1 MLKSFRWL
9 ILAVLLCFLTWAS
22 YNYYYYHK
30 AQKLNKDIYAYLEIV
45 LKNLD
50 NSLEKLEEKDIDGF
64 LLSNYQ
70 MVRHSNYLK
79 EQNQKIYSNVFVKMN
94 LMNDGLFSS
103 ELSESLLWFNKLN
116 TKLNNFYVLSNS
128 ILTFEK
134 ISENDVDLSKNMAS
148 IKSTILDINSLVFE
162 NNEQI
167 VSIAKNRNLEEDAFL
182 KLKAKL
188 QNTNSFFEILS
199 NVLGEKKKTNTLVVF
214 QNPKNIN
221 ASGGKWIYYSVMECD
236 KYQCKFSPLDLVS
249 NITASMIDKLIPP
262 EEIKTQKSVWA
273 YEDLGWFFDFNE
285 TGRLALKYYP
295 VKTQLHGVMA
305 LNVEIFEEVLKKT
318 EGFSFELDDKKIEVN
333 KSNIVELLLEYSVAK
348 NNKEMSSNMVKIDAF
363 WKAFEAKIS
372 SQGNAVDIFGKAIFD
387 FLASKKAQI
396 FYAQNIVKS
405 VNDLNFN
412 NNLKSSV
419 ENNYFALV
427 RNNILDQSLDHNI
440 AQKVNLKVEIS
451 DDDFVYSTA
460 KINIANKNSTKI
472 RSTVYS
478 YMQIVLRKGIEI
490 LETDFPSK
498 VKPAAQVTVDYKK
511 HGFLLDPKI
520 DSIAMKSAYLKD
532 DAVRIYED
540 GNYLVSGG
548 WALTQSQNSKNINF
562 SWKEKQASVIKD
574 NTYKLFV
581 QSQPN
586 VSYVLNLEIE
596 YPSGVEDQKNTILK
610 SYVIDKDRLIEI
622 KID

>member
-1 MLKSFRWL
+1 
-9 ILAVLLCFLTWAS
+9 
-22 YNYYYYHK
+22 
-30 AQKLNKDIYAYLEIV
+30 
-45 LKNLD
+45 
-50 NSLEKLEEKDIDGF
+50 
-64 LLSNYQ
+64 

-574 NTYKLFV
+574 NIYKLFV

-610 SYVIDKDRLIEI
+610 SYVIDKDKLIEI

>member
-1 MLKSFRWL
+1 ML
-9 ILAVLLCFLTWAS
+9 VVVLCFLTWVS
-22 YNYYYYHK
+22 YNYYYYRK
-30 AQKLNKDIYAYLEIV
+30 AQKLNKDIYVHLETV
-45 LKNLD
+45 LKNFD

-70 MVRHSNYLK
+70 MVRYSNYLK
-79 EQNQKIYSNVFVKMN
+79 DQNQKIYSNVFVKMN

-134 ISENDVDLSKNMAS
+134 ISENDVDLSKNIAS

-199 NVLGEKKKTNTLVVF
+199 NVFGEKKKTNTLVVF

-305 LNVEIFEEVLKKT
+305 LNIEIFEEVLKKI

-412 NNLKSSV
+412 NNLKPSAG
-419 ENNYFALV
+419 NNYFALV

-440 AQKVNLKVEIS
+440 IQKVNLKVEVA
-451 DDDFVYSTA
+451 DDDFVYNTA
-460 KINIANKNSTKI
+460 KINITNKNSTKI

-548 WALTQSQNSKNINF
+548 WVLTQSQNSKNINF

-574 NTYKLFV
+574 NIYKLFV

-610 SYVIDKDRLIEI
+610 SYVIDKDKLIEI

>member
-333 KSNIVELLLEYSVAK
+333 KGNIVELLLEYSVAK

-548 WALTQSQNSKNINF
+548 WVLTQSQNSKNINF

>member
-236 KYQCKFSPLDLVS
+236 KYQCKFSPLDLVF

-305 LNVEIFEEVLKKT
+305 VNVEIFEEVLKKT

-440 AQKVNLKVEIS
+440 VQKVNLKVEIS

-574 NTYKLFV
+574 NIYKLFV

-610 SYVIDKDRLIEI
+610 SYVIDEDKLIEI

>member
-574 NTYKLFV
+574 NIYKLFV

-610 SYVIDKDRLIEI
+610 SYVIDKDKLIEI

>member
-1 MLKSFRWL
+1 MFAM
-9 ILAVLLCFLTWAS
+9 ILCFLTWVS

-30 AQKLNKDIYAYLEIV
+30 AQKLNKDIYVHLETV
-45 LKNLD
+45 LKNFD

-70 MVRHSNYLK
+70 MVRYSNYLK
-79 EQNQKIYSNVFVKMN
+79 DQNQKIYSNVFVKMN

-134 ISENDVDLSKNMAS
+134 ISENDVDLSKNIAS

-199 NVLGEKKKTNTLVVF
+199 NVFGEKKKTNTLVVF

-305 LNVEIFEEVLKKT
+305 LNIEIFEEVLKKI

-412 NNLKSSV
+412 NNLKPSAG
-419 ENNYFALV
+419 NNYFALV

-440 AQKVNLKVEIS
+440 IQKVNLKVEVA
-451 DDDFVYSTA
+451 DDDFVYNTA
-460 KINIANKNSTKI
+460 KINITNKNSTKI

-478 YMQIVLRKGIEI
+478 YIQIVLRKGIEI

-548 WALTQSQNSKNINF
+548 WVLTQSQNSKNINF

-574 NTYKLFV
+574 NIYKLFV

-610 SYVIDKDRLIEI
+610 SYVIDKDKLIEI

>member
-1 MLKSFRWL
+1 M
-9 ILAVLLCFLTWAS
+9 LAVVLCFLTWVS
-22 YNYYYYHK
+22 YNYYYYRK
-30 AQKLNKDIYAYLEIV
+30 AQKLNKDIYVHLETV
-45 LKNLD
+45 LKNFD

-70 MVRHSNYLK
+70 MVRYSNYLK
-79 EQNQKIYSNVFVKMN
+79 DQNQKIYSNVFVKMN

-134 ISENDVDLSKNMAS
+134 ISENDVDLSKNIAS

-199 NVLGEKKKTNTLVVF
+199 NVFGEKKKTNTLVVF

-305 LNVEIFEEVLKKT
+305 LNIEIFEEVLKKI

-412 NNLKSSV
+412 NNLKPSAG
-419 ENNYFALV
+419 NNYFALV

-440 AQKVNLKVEIS
+440 IQKVNLKVEVA
-451 DDDFVYSTA
+451 DDDFVYNTA
-460 KINIANKNSTKI
+460 KINITNKNSTKI

-548 WALTQSQNSKNINF
+548 WVLTQSQNSKNINF

-574 NTYKLFV
+574 NIYKLFV

-610 SYVIDKDRLIEI
+610 SYVIDKDKLIEI